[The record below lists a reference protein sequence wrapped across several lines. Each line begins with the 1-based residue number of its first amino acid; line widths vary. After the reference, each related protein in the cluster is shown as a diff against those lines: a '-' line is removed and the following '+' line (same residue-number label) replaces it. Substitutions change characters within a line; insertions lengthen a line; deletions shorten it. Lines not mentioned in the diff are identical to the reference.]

1 MSVPLFYWD
10 TLSFY
15 VDAGGPNS
23 GHHAWT
29 TSTLLRHPSS
39 SQISFSPGS
48 GRQALKVH
56 IKLAVRL
63 VLMIPVLRR
72 LRQEDGHKFK
82 VSVGYIVKRWAV

>member
-39 SQISFSPGS
+39 SQISFSPVS

-56 IKLAVRL
+56 IKAGCEVSAYD
-63 VLMIPVLRR
+63 PSP
-72 LRQEDGHKFK
+72 QEAAARG
-82 VSVGYIVKRWAV
+82 WAQVQGQRGLHS